1 MKKSRHLQKLNV
13 VTGVDTPD
21 GTPRAEITL
30 EELSKDDPTS
40 YVINEHIYLH
50 NRYFIKESDRA
61 VGVLAPAY
69 LDEVLTRAIRAKLLP
84 TTSTANLVSS
94 DRGPLASFASKIDLA
109 RSLGLIEEITWKN
122 LHVLRKIRNDFA
134 HDVDL
139 HDFSHD
145 TIIDKCRNLIFPA
158 DQKIADGKDARRA
171 FTTCVWLISWELSKV
186 APAGT

>member
-1 MKKSRHLQKLNV
+1 MKKSRRSQKLNV
-13 VTGVDTPD
+13 VTGVDTPE
-21 GTPRAEITL
+21 GTPRAEMTI

-50 NRYFIKESDRA
+50 NRYFTKESDRA

-84 TTSTANLVSS
+84 TTSTGNLLSS
-94 DRGPLASFASKIDLA
+94 DRGALASFASKIDLA
-109 RSLGLIEEITWKN
+109 HSLGLIEEVTWKN

-158 DQKIADGKDARRA
+158 NQKIADSKDARRA
-171 FTTCVWLISWELSKV
+171 FTICVWLISLELSKV